1 MDMLQLM
8 TTLREIGDQFNS
20 WALPI
25 NVDGKSIQEVRLEQ
39 NDNGAYFVT
48 IKTKQ
53 DSELPLN

>member
-8 TTLREIGDQFNS
+8 TTLREIGDQFYS

-25 NVDGKSIQEVRLEQ
+25 NVDGKTIQEVRLEQ
-39 NDNGAYFVT
+39 DKNGGYFVT

-53 DSELPLN
+53 ESNE